1 MILFK
6 SVTYKNFLATGN
18 NPITISLDSTNTTLI
33 VGQNGAGKS
42 TIIEAIVFALFNKSF
57 RKVNK
62 NQLINSINEKD
73 CVVEVIFSVGAT
85 EWLVRR
91 GMKPGIFEIHK
102 NGILLDQHSSV
113 VDQQK
118 WFEQYVLKLNYKSF
132 TQIVVLGSSTFV
144 PFMQLPAAS
153 RREIIEDLL
162 DIRIFSTMNVIL
174 KDKVKTSGEELRN
187 YETDI
192 AFLKEKAEMQSNH
205 IKSLEKTAKKTIS
218 QKQDKIVELEDGVE
232 VLNKNIE
239 TSNDHSTKLLEELT
253 KFNGIDIKIK
263 KLEKDITTNSNLIIR
278 TEKEENFFVEND
290 VCPKCTQPITEEVKK
305 NHILQSS
312 KIIHDT
318 TQIVKKYK
326 NQLQTANKLIEKQSV
341 MNIEVSDIN
350 WDIKS
355 KLQTIRTTQ
364 KIISDIK
371 SEIEDLKNDSL
382 DIDSEKEKLSAIGNE
397 GLSVQKSI
405 TDIKDTKRNYDVISS
420 LLKDGGIKS
429 MIIRKYLPVMN
440 QLINKYLQELDFY
453 VNFTLDEE
461 FNESIKSRHRDDFT
475 YSSFSEGEKMR
486 IDLALMFTWRSIA
499 KLKNSANTNL
509 LILDEVFDSSLDVG
523 GTDEFLRIIRGVQD
537 DTNIFIIS
545 HKGDV
550 LLDKF
555 DRVMKFDKVK
565 NFSNVTVS

>member
-18 NPITISLDSTNTTLI
+18 NPITILLDSTTTTLI

-73 CVVEVIFSVGAT
+73 CVVEVTFQIGTT

-91 GMKPGIFEIHK
+91 GMKPGIFEIYK
-102 NGILLDQHSSV
+102 NGDLLDQQSSA

-174 KDKVKTSGEELRN
+174 KDKVKSSTEELKT

-205 IKSLEKTAKKTIS
+205 IKSLEKTAKKTIT
-218 QKQDKIVELEDGVE
+218 QKEDKVVELEDGIE
-232 VLNKNIE
+232 VLNTDIE
-239 TSNDHSTKLLEELT
+239 QSNNHATQLLEEVT
-253 KFNGIDIKIK
+253 KFDGIDKKIK
-263 KLEKDITTNSNLIIR
+263 KFEKEITTNTNLITR
-278 TEKEENFFVEND
+278 TEKEESFFVEND
-290 VCPKCTQPITEEVKK
+290 VCPKCTQPITSDVKEK
-305 NHILQSS
+305 HILQSS
-312 KIIHDT
+312 KIINDT
-318 TQIVKKYK
+318 TQLVHQYKDQLKK
-326 NQLQTANKLIEKQSV
+326 ANKLVKKQTE
-341 MNIEVSDIN
+341 MNREVSDIN

-355 KLQTIRTTQ
+355 KLQAIKTTQ

-371 SEIEDLKNDSL
+371 GEIEELKNDNL
-382 DIDSEKEKLSAIGNE
+382 DIDGEKEKLVEIGNQ
-397 GLSVQKSI
+397 GLTIQKSI
-405 TDIKDTKRNYDVISS
+405 RDAKDTKRNYDVISS

-440 QLINKYLQELDFY
+440 QHINKYLQELDFY

-523 GTDEFLRIIRGVQD
+523 GTDEFLRIIRGVSD

-565 NFSNVTVS
+565 NFSKMTVS

>member
-18 NPITISLDSTNTTLI
+18 NPITICLNSTNTTLI

-62 NQLINSINEKD
+62 SQLINSINEKD
-73 CVVEVIFSVGAT
+73 CVVEVIFSIGTT

-102 NGILLDQHSSV
+102 NGVLLDQQSSA

-174 KDKVKTSGEELRN
+174 KDKVKSSSEELRS
-187 YETDI
+187 YETDVS
-192 AFLKEKAEMQSNH
+192 FLKEKADMQSNH
-205 IKSLEKTAKKTIS
+205 IKSLEKTAKKTIT
-218 QKQDKIVELEDGVE
+218 QKEAKIVELDSGIELLNED
-232 VLNKNIE
+232 IE
-239 TSNDHSTKLLEELT
+239 QANTHATQLLEEVT
-253 KFNGIDIKIK
+253 KFDGIDKQIK
-263 KLEKDITTNSNLIIR
+263 KLEKEITTNTNLISR

-290 VCPKCTQPITEEVKK
+290 VCPKCTQPITADVKEK
-305 NHILQSS
+305 HIHQSS

-318 TQIVKKYK
+318 TQLVEEYKDQLKKSNKLVKK
-326 NQLQTANKLIEKQSV
+326 QTE
-341 MNIEVSDIN
+341 MNREVSDIN
-350 WDIKS
+350 WDIKT
-355 KLQTIRTTQ
+355 KLQAIKTTQ
-364 KIISDIK
+364 KIILDIK
-371 SEIEDLKNDSL
+371 GEIEELKNDNL
-382 DIDSEKEKLSAIGNE
+382 DIDGEKEKLIAIANQ
-397 GLSVQKSI
+397 GLTVQKSI
-405 TDIKDTKRNYDVISS
+405 GEVKETKRNYDVISS

-537 DTNIFIIS
+537 DTNVFIIS

-550 LLDKF
+550 LMDKF

-565 NFSNVTVS
+565 NFSKVTIS

>member
-6 SVTYKNFLATGN
+6 SITYKNFLATGN
-18 NPITISLDSTNTTLI
+18 NPIAISLDSTNTTLI

-62 NQLINSINEKD
+62 SQLINSINEKD
-73 CVVEVIFSVGAT
+73 CVVEVVFHIGTT

-102 NGILLDQHSSV
+102 NGVLLDQHSSA

-174 KDKVKTSGEELRN
+174 KDKVKSSVEELRS

-205 IKSLEKTAKKTIS
+205 IKSLEKTARKTIS
-218 QKQDKIVELEDGVE
+218 QKEDKIVELEEGIKTLDDEIEFSNSLVNQLITELSKFDGVDKQ
-232 VLNKNIE
+232 V
-239 TSNDHSTKLLEELT
+239 
-253 KFNGIDIKIK
+253 K
-263 KLEKDITTNSNLIIR
+263 KLEKEITTNVNLISR
-278 TEKEENFFVEND
+278 TKKEQNFFEEND
-290 VCPKCTQPITEEVKK
+290 VCPKCTQSLTTEVKTK
-305 NHILQSS
+305 HIDQAS
-312 KIIHDT
+312 KIIDEST
-318 TQIVKKYK
+318 KIVEKYK
-326 NQLQTANKLIEKQSV
+326 KQLEKAYKLIKKQTD
-341 MNIEVSDIN
+341 MNREVSDIN
-350 WDIKS
+350 WAVKS
-355 KLQTIRTTQ
+355 KLQTIKTTQ

-371 SEIEDLKNDSL
+371 REIEELKNDNL
-382 DIDSEKEKLSAIGNE
+382 DIDGEKEKLVAIGNQ

-405 TDIKDTKRNYDVISS
+405 GEVKETKRNYDVISS

-565 NFSNVTVS
+565 NFSNVTIS

>member
-18 NPITISLDSTNTTLI
+18 NPITICLNSTNTTLI

-62 NQLINSINEKD
+62 SQLINSINEKD
-73 CVVEVIFSVGAT
+73 CVVEVIFSIGTT

-102 NGILLDQHSSV
+102 NGVLLDQQSSA

-174 KDKVKTSGEELRN
+174 KDKVKSSSEELRS
-187 YETDI
+187 YETDVS
-192 AFLKEKAEMQSNH
+192 FLKEKADMQSNH
-205 IKSLEKTAKKTIS
+205 IKSLEKTAKKTIT
-218 QKQDKIVELEDGVE
+218 QKEAKIVELDSGIELLNED
-232 VLNKNIE
+232 IE
-239 TSNDHSTKLLEELT
+239 QANTHATQLLEEVT
-253 KFNGIDIKIK
+253 KFDGIDKQIK
-263 KLEKDITTNSNLIIR
+263 KLEKEITTNTNLISR

-290 VCPKCTQPITEEVKK
+290 VCPKCTQPITADVKEK
-305 NHILQSS
+305 HIHQSS

-318 TQIVKKYK
+318 TQLVEEYKDQLKKSNKLVKK
-326 NQLQTANKLIEKQSV
+326 QTE
-341 MNIEVSDIN
+341 MNREVSDIN
-350 WDIKS
+350 WDIKT
-355 KLQTIRTTQ
+355 KLQAIKTTQ
-364 KIISDIK
+364 KIILDIK
-371 SEIEDLKNDSL
+371 GEIEELKNDNL
-382 DIDSEKEKLSAIGNE
+382 DIDGEKEKLIAIANQ
-397 GLSVQKSI
+397 GLTVQKSI
-405 TDIKDTKRNYDVISS
+405 GEVKETKRNYDVISS

-509 LILDEVFDSSLDVG
+509 VDLWMRYLILLWMFLVLKS
-523 GTDEFLRIIRGVQD
+523 FLRIIRGIYK
-537 DTNIFIIS
+537 DT
-545 HKGDV
+545 D
-550 LLDKF
+550 
-555 DRVMKFDKVK
+555 
-565 NFSNVTVS
+565 

>member
-62 NQLINSINEKD
+62 SQLINSINEKD
-73 CVVEVIFSVGAT
+73 CIVEVVFQIGTT

-102 NGILLDQHSSV
+102 NGVLLDQQSSA

-174 KDKVKTSGEELRN
+174 KDKVKSSTEELRSH
-187 YETDI
+187 ETDI
-192 AFLKEKAEMQSNH
+192 AFLKEKAEMQGNH
-205 IKSLEKTAKKTIS
+205 IKSLEKTARKTIS
-218 QKQDKIVELEDGVE
+218 QKEDKIVELEEGIKTLDGEIEDSNSLVDQIITELSKFDGVDKQ
-232 VLNKNIE
+232 V
-239 TSNDHSTKLLEELT
+239 
-253 KFNGIDIKIK
+253 K
-263 KLEKDITTNSNLIIR
+263 KLEKEINTNVNLISR
-278 TEKEENFFVEND
+278 TKKEQNFFEEND
-290 VCPKCTQPITEEVKK
+290 VCPKCTQSLTVEVKTK
-305 NHILQSS
+305 HIDQAS
-312 KIIHDT
+312 KIINEST
-318 TQIVKKYK
+318 KIVEKYK
-326 NQLQTANKLIEKQSV
+326 KQLEKVDKLIKKQTD
-341 MNIEVSDIN
+341 MNREVSDIN
-350 WDIKS
+350 WSVKS
-355 KLQTIRTTQ
+355 KLQTIKTTQ

-371 SEIEDLKNDSL
+371 SEIEELRNDNL
-382 DIDSEKEKLSAIGNE
+382 DIDGEKEKLVAIGNQ

-405 TDIKDTKRNYDVISS
+405 GKVKETKRNYDVISS

-537 DTNIFIIS
+537 DTNVFIIS

-565 NFSNVTVS
+565 NFSKVTIS

>member
-62 NQLINSINEKD
+62 SQLINSINEKD
-73 CVVEVIFSVGAT
+73 CVVEVVFQIGTT

-91 GMKPGIFEIHK
+91 GMKPGIFEIYK
-102 NGILLDQHSSV
+102 NGVLLDQQSSA

-174 KDKVKTSGEELRN
+174 KDKVKSSTEELRS

-192 AFLKEKAEMQSNH
+192 AFLKEKAEMQGNH
-205 IKSLEKTAKKTIS
+205 IKSLEKTARKTIS
-218 QKQDKIVELEDGVE
+218 QKEDKIVELEDGIKTLDSEIEFSNSLVE
-232 VLNKNIE
+232 QMM
-239 TSNDHSTKLLEELT
+239 TELS
-253 KFNGIDIKIK
+253 KFDGVDKQVK
-263 KLEKDITTNSNLIIR
+263 KLEKEITTNVNLISR
-278 TEKEENFFVEND
+278 TKKEQNFFEEND
-290 VCPKCTQPITEEVKK
+290 VCPKCTQSLTTEVKTK
-305 NHILQSS
+305 HIDQAS
-312 KIIHDT
+312 KIINEST
-318 TQIVKKYK
+318 KIVEKYK
-326 NQLQTANKLIEKQSV
+326 KQLEKADKLIKKQTD
-341 MNIEVSDIN
+341 MNREVSDIN
-350 WDIKS
+350 WSVKS
-355 KLQTIRTTQ
+355 KLQTIKTTQ

-371 SEIEDLKNDSL
+371 SEIEELRNDNL
-382 DIDSEKEKLSAIGNE
+382 DIDGEKEKLVAIGNQ

-405 TDIKDTKRNYDVISS
+405 GKVKETKRNYDVISS

-486 IDLALMFTWRSIA
+486 IDLALMFTWRAIA

-537 DTNIFIIS
+537 DTNVFIIS

-565 NFSNVTVS
+565 NFSKVTIS

>member
-62 NQLINSINEKD
+62 SQLINSINEKD
-73 CVVEVIFSVGAT
+73 CVVEVVFQIGTT

-102 NGILLDQHSSV
+102 NGVLLDQQSSA

-174 KDKVKTSGEELRN
+174 KDKVKSSTEELKN

-205 IKSLEKTAKKTIS
+205 IKSLEKTARKTIS
-218 QKQDKIVELEDGVE
+218 QKEDKIVELEEGIKTLDGEIEFSNSLVDKMMSELSKFDGVDKQ
-232 VLNKNIE
+232 V
-239 TSNDHSTKLLEELT
+239 
-253 KFNGIDIKIK
+253 K
-263 KLEKDITTNSNLIIR
+263 KLEKEITTNVNLISR
-278 TEKEENFFVEND
+278 TKKEQNFFEEND
-290 VCPKCTQPITEEVKK
+290 VCPKCTQSLTTEVKTK
-305 NHILQSS
+305 HIDQAS
-312 KIIHDT
+312 KVINEST
-318 TQIVKKYK
+318 KIVEKYK
-326 NQLQTANKLIEKQSV
+326 KQLEKADKLIKKQTD
-341 MNIEVSDIN
+341 MNREVSDIN
-350 WDIKS
+350 WSVKS
-355 KLQTIRTTQ
+355 KLQTIKTTQ

-371 SEIEDLKNDSL
+371 SEIEELRNDNL
-382 DIDSEKEKLSAIGNE
+382 DIDGEKEKLVAIGNQ

-405 TDIKDTKRNYDVISS
+405 GEVKETKRNYDVIST

-486 IDLALMFTWRSIA
+486 IDLALMFTWRAIA

-537 DTNIFIIS
+537 DTNVFIIS

-565 NFSNVTVS
+565 NFSKVTIS